1 MFRKWL
7 SLTLTIVLV
16 LSLITGC
23 SGGSKSGSSDD
34 PISLTVY
41 SQTANYS
48 GELTG
53 WFAQEL
59 LERFNVKINIIP
71 DTEGVYSTRMESGNL
86 GDIVIWGTD
95 GDDYKAAVES
105 ELLFDWNED
114 TLLDDY
120 GPYIKENMA
129 AALQKNMDISGG
141 TLYGFGHNVAT
152 SSNDIQK
159 FFYTWDLRW
168 DLYKE
173 LGYPEVKNLD
183 DLIEVLAQMQALAP
197 TDDAGN
203 QTYAVSLWPD
213 WDGSMVMY
221 VKSMATAYY
230 GYDELGMG
238 LYNVDNGEF
247 YGALQ
252 EDGPYLEMLKFFNK
266 LYQRNLLDPDSIVQT
281 FDEVSAKVRNG
292 GTFFSIFNFGGSDAY
307 NSDAHIAENKMML
320 TVTPEEATPLVYGM
334 NIYGSNRIWS
344 IGAKTQYPELCMEI
358 INWLSTPEGR
368 MVSEHGPQEICWD
381 YDESGNTFTTE
392 LGTLMHNYRK
402 TKFPEDSGYY
412 GEFNDGANQM
422 NNTTWAI
429 DAQNP
434 DSNGET
440 YNWDSWKSNQ
450 TEPKND
456 TEADWRA
463 KTGAINADSYLT
475 NKSYKIALGTTYS
488 ESRKSNELKVV
499 WEQVKKALV
508 DYSWKA
514 MYAKTD
520 KEFDIIV
527 EQMIKT
533 ANDYGYDDCVKWSE
547 SEAATR
553 KALEDI
559 VRSGK

>member
-7 SLTLTIVLV
+7 SLSLAFVLV
-16 LSLITGC
+16 LSLFTGC
-23 SGGSKSGSSDD
+23 TSGSSSSNSDD
-34 PISLTVY
+34 PVSLTVY

-86 GDIVIWGTD
+86 GDLVIWGTD
-95 GDDYKAAVES
+95 GDDYKAAVEAD
-105 ELLFDWNED
+105 LLFDWNED
-114 TLLDDY
+114 GLLDEY

-141 TLYGFGHNVAT
+141 TLYGFGHNVAS

-159 FFYTWDLRW
+159 FFYTWDIRW

-183 DLIEVLAQMQALAP
+183 DLIEVLAQMKEIAP

-203 QTYAVSLWPD
+203 PTYAVSLWPD

-252 EDGPYLEMLKFFNK
+252 ENGPYLEMLKFFNK

-307 NSDAHIAENKMML
+307 NSDTHMAENKMML
-320 TVTPEEATPLVYGM
+320 TFTPEEATPLVYGM
-334 NIYGSNRIWS
+334 NIFGSNRIWS
-344 IGAKTQYPELCMEI
+344 IGSKTQYPELCMEI

-381 YDESGNTFTTE
+381 YDEAGNTFTTE

-429 DAQNP
+429 DAMNP

-450 TEPKND
+450 TEAKNE
-456 TEADWRA
+456 TESDWRD

-475 NKSYKIALGTTYS
+475 SKSYKIALGTTYS

-527 EQMIKT
+527 EQMVKT
-533 ANDYGYDDCVKWSE
+533 ANDYGYDACVEWSE
-547 SEAATR
+547 GEAAAR
-553 KALEDI
+553 KALEDK
-559 VRSGK
+559 VRSGE